1 MINKCLI
8 ASIIVGT
15 SSVLGQTTIPENFS
29 GLYAGLG
36 VSVCYQRTNLT
47 QDSALLTCARA
58 AGAEGYFPL
67 LDPPIYWAAGPLDL
81 TSISSIRPAGSIEI
95 GYGKPIN
102 DKFYFG
108 AAITLDLSS
117 TKSTRKAFTGVFDDI
132 QLRARGN
139 SLFIGLRLGYYLP
152 CINSLAVFR
161 VGGSYVGSDALLEE
175 RNTDISFHAK
185 LRNFT
190 PSIGLEIEKPIAKN
204 LSIRLQADC
213 RIICKRK
220 LSSGMEL
227 DLNNGRSYGG
237 EQTVKLSTESYG
249 IRCMLIYKIPC
260 TT

>member
-15 SSVLGQTTIPENFS
+15 SYVLGQTTIPENFS

-36 VSVCYQRTNLT
+36 VSVTYQRTNLT
-47 QDSALLTCARA
+47 QDSALLTYAIPDGPA
-58 AGAEGYFPL
+58 GYFPL
-67 LDPPIYWAAGPLDL
+67 RNIYWAATSLDL
-81 TSISSIRPAGSIEI
+81 TSISSIRPTGSIEI

-175 RNTDISFHAK
+175 RNTDLSFHAK
-185 LRNFT
+185 LHNFT

-227 DLNNGRSYGG
+227 DLNNVRSYGG

-249 IRCMLIYKIPC
+249 IRCMIIYKIPC

>member
-36 VSVCYQRTNLT
+36 ISVCYQRTNLT
-47 QDSALLTCARA
+47 QDSALLTYAIPDGA
-58 AGAEGYFPL
+58 AGYFQL
-67 LDPPIYWAAGPLDL
+67 ANIYWAAGPLDL

-139 SLFIGLRLGYYLP
+139 SLFLGLRVGYYLP

-161 VGGSYVGSDALLEE
+161 VGGAYVGSDALLEE
-175 RNTDISFHAK
+175 RNTDLSFHAK

-227 DLNNGRSYGG
+227 DLNNVRSYGG

>member
-36 VSVCYQRTNLT
+36 ISVCYQRTNLT
-47 QDSALLTCARA
+47 QDSALLTYA
-58 AGAEGYFPL
+58 ALGGPAGYFPL
-67 LDPPIYWAAGPLDL
+67 RNIYWAAGPLDL

-185 LRNFT
+185 LQNFT

-227 DLNNGRSYGG
+227 DLNNVRSYGG

-249 IRCMLIYKIPC
+249 IRCMIIYKIPC